1 MSTSFAEPVLAWYAR
16 NARDLPWRAPG
27 VTPWAVL
34 VSEIMLQQ
42 TPVARVLPEYLSWMT
57 RWPTPAALA
66 AEPAGEAIRQW
77 GRLGY
82 PRRALRLHETATILV
97 ARHGGSVPAD
107 LDALRALPGIG
118 SYTAAAVAS
127 FAFGQRHAVLD
138 TNVRRV
144 LARLAAGQP
153 WAGGASSAASVAERR
168 LAESLLPAEP
178 AVAARWSVAVM
189 ELGALVCTAASP
201 RCGDCPVARECAW
214 LAAGR
219 PAPAFGVTGAAGASG
234 VTGAAAVAGSAE
246 AGAGRRRTQK
256 YDGTDRQCRGRLLAV
271 LRAASD
277 PVRRADFDAVW
288 VGQAQLDRALDG
300 LVADGL
306 VDPLPDGRF
315 ALPGARRCR
324 DEAGRRSADGQG
336 GQSADGQGGRSAD
349 GGLGRADTGNLGG
362 GGTRKRFRGGVRA
375 GARRSG
381 TTRTR
386 SYGVDAR
393 VHVAPGASR
402 KITRVVSARGQ
413 HQVPQ
418 LSRRP

>member
-57 RWPTPAALA
+57 RWPAPAALA

-107 LDALRALPGIG
+107 LDTLRSLPGIG

-153 WAGGASSAASVAERR
+153 WAGGASSAVSAAERR

-219 PAPAFGVTGAAGASG
+219 PAPAAGVTGTGGAGMTGTAGAGMTGTAGAGMTGTAGAAGVS
-234 VTGAAAVAGSAE
+234 
-246 AGAGRRRTQK
+246 GAGRRRTQK
-256 YDGTDRQCRGRLLAV
+256 YEGTDRQCRGRVLAM
-271 LRAASD
+271 LRAADD
-277 PVRRADFDAVW
+277 PVRRADFDPVW
-288 VGQAQLDRALDG
+288 AMRAQLDRALDG

-315 ALPGARRCR
+315 ALPG
-324 DEAGRRSADGQG
+324 SA
-336 GQSADGQGGRSAD
+336 
-349 GGLGRADTGNLGG
+349 
-362 GGTRKRFRGGVRA
+362 
-375 GARRSG
+375 
-381 TTRTR
+381 
-386 SYGVDAR
+386 
-393 VHVAPGASR
+393 P
-402 KITRVVSARGQ
+402 
-413 HQVPQ
+413 
-418 LSRRP
+418 LSR

>member
-1 MSTSFAEPVLAWYAR
+1 MSTSYAEPVLTWYAR
-16 NARDLPWRAPG
+16 NARDLPWRAPEA
-27 VTPWAVL
+27 TPWAVL

-42 TPVARVLPEYLSWMT
+42 TPVARVLPEYLSWIA

-97 ARHGGSVPAD
+97 ARHRGTVPAD

-144 LARLAAGQP
+144 LARLVSGQP
-153 WAGGASSAASVAERR
+153 WAGTASSVSVAERR
-168 LAESLLPAEP
+168 LAESLLPDEP

-189 ELGALVCTAASP
+189 ELGALVCTAAGP

-219 PAPAFGVTGAAGASG
+219 PEVGGAAATAGAAAGADGAAAMVGAAGAARSVGASG
-234 VTGAAAVAGSAE
+234 VSGTPGVSGAFGVSGAA
-246 AGAGRRRTQK
+246 RRRTQK
-256 YDGTDRQCRGRLLAV
+256 YEGTDRQCRGRVLAV
-271 LRAASD
+271 LRATDD
-277 PVRRADFDAVW
+277 PVFRADFDAVW
-288 VGQAQLDRALDG
+288 AKQAQLDRALDG

-315 ALPGARRCR
+315 ALPG
-324 DEAGRRSADGQG
+324 SA
-336 GQSADGQGGRSAD
+336 
-349 GGLGRADTGNLGG
+349 
-362 GGTRKRFRGGVRA
+362 
-375 GARRSG
+375 
-381 TTRTR
+381 
-386 SYGVDAR
+386 
-393 VHVAPGASR
+393 P
-402 KITRVVSARGQ
+402 
-413 HQVPQ
+413 
-418 LSRRP
+418 LSR